1 MSYCI
6 INNHLIK
13 NKDALLPL
21 SDRGTRFGDGVFET
35 IYVNHTTP
43 YLWHEHIARLKRGLT
58 ALNISFTTD
67 ILHELTQGL
76 IKKNNHKN
84 GILRIM
90 ITRGNG
96 SIGYTPTQTTR
107 PTLVIEYT
115 KKTKKNDTP
124 YALWHSENR
133 AIPSQ
138 CFPAGIKS
146 NQALPYILSII
157 EAQKNNCQ
165 QSIITNIDGSI
176 SETSSAN
183 IFWTKG
189 ETLYTP
195 SLNCNIIHGTIRNRI
210 IQLSPIPV
218 KEGKYNLQDIKNA
231 DEVFIT
237 NNGLLIHPIATIAP
251 IDAHYN
257 CTNAPITQDLTQ
269 RLKND
274 ILHYE
279 IT

>member
-6 INNHLIK
+6 INNRLIK

-21 SDRGTRFGDGVFET
+21 SDRGTRLGDGIFET
-35 IYVNHTTP
+35 IHVNHTTP
-43 YLWHEHIARLKRGLT
+43 YLWHEHIARLERGLT
-58 ALNISFTTD
+58 TLDISFATD
-67 ILHELTQGL
+67 NLYELSQSL
-76 IKKNNHKN
+76 IKKNNHED

-90 ITRGNG
+90 VTRGSG
-96 SIGYTPTQTTR
+96 SIGYTPTYATQ

-115 KKTKKNDTP
+115 EKPKKNDTP
-124 YALWHSENR
+124 YALWHSENH

-189 ETLYTP
+189 DILYTP
-195 SLNCNIIHGTIRNRI
+195 SLNCNIIHGTIRNKI
-210 IQLSPIPV
+210 IQLSSIPV
-218 KEGKYNLQDIKNA
+218 KEGEYPLQDIKNA

-237 NNGLLIHPIATIAP
+237 NNGLLIHPIANIAP

-257 CTNAPITQDLTQ
+257 CANAPITQHLTQ
-269 RLKND
+269 LLEND